1 MAAREFIK
9 LTPKIAEGIEKC
21 DFNSGE
27 RRYINNIYIYIF
39 AFKNSDLPLQSRH
52 NKLYRE

>member
-1 MAAREFIK
+1 M
-9 LTPKIAEGIEKC
+9 TPKIAEGIEKC